1 METKIICQ
9 IIGGIIVIGVP
20 VFFGMLPYILEK
32 PSDRR
37 E

>member
-1 METKIICQ
+1 METRLIFQ

-32 PSDRR
+32 YGDRKG
-37 E
+37 